1 MTMILEVCSG
11 DIAGVEAAARGG
23 AARVELCS
31 ALDCG
36 GLTRSAGMIAEALR
50 VPGLRVHVLIRPREG
65 DFVYSRR
72 EVDVMLSDIA
82 EARRLGAH
90 GVAVGAL
97 TADGAVD
104 VEAMRQVVDAAS
116 GMQLTFHRAFDR
128 VADADAAL
136 RQLIELGFHRV
147 LTSGCAPSA
156 YEGMPM
162 LRHLRQ
168 SGAGRI
174 KILAGAGINADNAA
188 AVAAVADEL
197 HASAR
202 APLASAPAPAVK
214 MGAADNGVRMVT
226 SYELVKQI
234 AQCISNL

>member
-1 MTMILEVCSG
+1 MTMILEVCAG

-36 GLTRSAGMIAEALR
+36 GLTPSAGMIAEALR
-50 VPGLRVHVLIRPREG
+50 VPRLRVHVLIRPREG

-72 EVDVMLSDIA
+72 EVDVMLADIA

-97 TADGAVD
+97 TAAGAVD

-128 VADADAAL
+128 VADADAAF

-156 YEGMPM
+156 YEGIPM

>member
-1 MTMILEVCSG
+1 MTMILEVCAG

-36 GLTRSAGMIAEALR
+36 GLTPSAGMIAEALR
-50 VPGLRVHVLIRPREG
+50 VPGLSVHVLIRPREG

-72 EVDVMLSDIA
+72 EVDVMLADIA

-90 GVAVGAL
+90 GAL
-97 TADGAVD
+97 TAAGAVD
-104 VEAMRQVVDAAS
+104 VEAMRQIVDVAS

-128 VADADAAL
+128 AADADAAF

-162 LRHLRQ
+162 LRRLRQ

-202 APLASAPAPAVK
+202 APLPSAPAPAVK

-226 SYELVKQI
+226 SYELVKRI

>member
-36 GLTRSAGMIAEALR
+36 GLTPSAGMIAEALR

-90 GVAVGAL
+90 GVAV
-97 TADGAVD
+97 
-104 VEAMRQVVDAAS
+104 
-116 GMQLTFHRAFDR
+116 
-128 VADADAAL
+128 
-136 RQLIELGFHRV
+136 
-147 LTSGCAPSA
+147 
-156 YEGMPM
+156 
-162 LRHLRQ
+162 
-168 SGAGRI
+168 
-174 KILAGAGINADNAA
+174 
-188 AVAAVADEL
+188 
-197 HASAR
+197 
-202 APLASAPAPAVK
+202 
-214 MGAADNGVRMVT
+214 
-226 SYELVKQI
+226 
-234 AQCISNL
+234 

>member
-1 MTMILEVCSG
+1 MTMILEVCAG

-36 GLTRSAGMIAEALR
+36 GLTPSAGMIAEALR
-50 VPGLRVHVLIRPREG
+50 VPRLRVHVLIRPREG

-72 EVDVMLSDIA
+72 ELDVMLADIA

-116 GMQLTFHRAFDR
+116 AVQLTFHRAFDR
-128 VADADAAL
+128 VADAVAAL
-136 RQLIELGFHRV
+136 RQLRELGVYVV
-147 LTSGCAPSA
+147 LLSG
-156 YEGMPM
+156 
-162 LRHLRQ
+162 
-168 SGAGRI
+168 
-174 KILAGAGINADNAA
+174 
-188 AVAAVADEL
+188 
-197 HASAR
+197 
-202 APLASAPAPAVK
+202 
-214 MGAADNGVRMVT
+214 GAA
-226 SYELVKQI
+226 
-234 AQCISNL
+234 

>member
-1 MTMILEVCSG
+1 
-11 DIAGVEAAARGG
+11 
-23 AARVELCS
+23 
-31 ALDCG
+31 
-36 GLTRSAGMIAEALR
+36 
-50 VPGLRVHVLIRPREG
+50 
-65 DFVYSRR
+65 
-72 EVDVMLSDIA
+72 
-82 EARRLGAH
+82 
-90 GVAVGAL
+90 
-97 TADGAVD
+97 
-104 VEAMRQVVDAAS
+104 
-116 GMQLTFHRAFDR
+116 
-128 VADADAAL
+128 
-136 RQLIELGFHRV
+136 
-147 LTSGCAPSA
+147 
-156 YEGMPM
+156 M

-226 SYELVKQI
+226 SYELVKRI